1 MSTHYEARLRR
12 TGRWWAVDIP
22 ELAIHTQC
30 RTLDEAE
37 DMARDA
43 IVEALDVRPETV
55 DLELVVPEVAAL
67 LESVL
72 AARRQRAAAE
82 AAEQQALADAART
95 LSEDLRVSQGMP
107 AGCSVCLSR
116 RCPSSAG
123 PPAAPP
129 THAHGSSAHPTA
141 AVRRARGSAGRHHR
155 PDRAGR
161 LRMMP
166 DRCRVGA

>member
-95 LSEDLRVSQGMP
+95 LSEDLRVSQGDACRLLGVSQQEM
-107 AGCSVCLSR
+107 SQLSR
-116 RCPSSAG
+116 AARSSADARPRLLG
-123 PPAAPP
+123 PPNSSGTTRPGQRRSAPP
-129 THAHGSSAHPTA
+129 PRPGW
-141 AVRRARGSAGRHHR
+141 AVADDA
-155 PDRAGR
+155 
-161 LRMMP
+161 
-166 DRCRVGA
+166 

>member
-43 IVEALDVRPETV
+43 IVEALGVRPETV
-55 DLELVVPEVAAL
+55 GLTLVVPEVAAL

-72 AARRQRAAAE
+72 AARRQRAAAD
-82 AAEQQALADAART
+82 AAEEKALADAAHT
-95 LSEDLRVSQGMP
+95 LSEDLRISQGDACRLLGVSQQEM
-107 AGCSVCLSR
+107 SRLSR
-116 RCPSSAG
+116 AARSSADARPRLLG
-123 PPAAPP
+123 PPNGSGMTRPRQHRSAPP
-129 THAHGSSAHPTA
+129 PRPGW
-141 AVRRARGSAGRHHR
+141 AVADDA
-155 PDRAGR
+155 
-161 LRMMP
+161 
-166 DRCRVGA
+166 